1 MSATPADFLRLGG
14 RVAVVTGGGRNIG
27 RACALRLAQAGAQ
40 VVVADF
46 VEANAHE
53 VAREIEDAGGQAL
66 ALPVDI
72 AQLDSVQSM
81 VDATCAHFG
90 TVHILVN
97 NAAKFSTL
105 TYKPMDEI
113 PLDEWNEV
121 IHTNITGSFYC
132 ARQAMAHMKR
142 AGWGRIINVS
152 SGTYRM
158 GRPLFLHYVSTKAA
172 MMGMSRSMARELG
185 PHGITVNT
193 VLPGVVLHGL
203 QSSRLP
209 EDYKAIIQGMQCIPQ
224 PLDCDALADAVAFL
238 SSEAARF
245 ITGQELAVDGGLTH
259 GG

>member
-1 MSATPADFLRLGG
+1 MSGAAADFLRLGG
-14 RVAVVTGGGRNIG
+14 RVAIVTGGGRNIG
-27 RACALRLAQAGAQ
+27 RACALRLAQAGAK
-40 VVVADF
+40 VVVADYI
-46 VEANAHE
+46 EANAQD
-53 VAREIEDAGGQAL
+53 VAAEIEALGGQAL
-66 ALPVDI
+66 ALPLDI
-72 AQLDSVQSM
+72 ANLASVQAM
-81 VDATCAHFG
+81 VAAVSQHFG

-97 NAAKFSTL
+97 NAAKFSSL

-113 PLDEWNEV
+113 PLQEWDEV

-132 ARQAMAHMKR
+132 AREVLPHMKR
-142 AGWGRIINVS
+142 EGWGRIINVS

-209 EDYKAIIQGMQCIPQ
+209 EDYKAMIQGMQCVPK

-238 SSEAARF
+238 GSDAARF

>member
-1 MSATPADFLRLGG
+1 MSAAPADFLRLGA
-14 RVAVVTGGGRNIG
+14 RVAIVTGGGRNIG
-27 RACALRLAQAGAQ
+27 RACALRLAQAGAK

-46 VEANAHE
+46 IEANAQE
-53 VAREIEDAGGQAL
+53 VAREIASAGGQAL

-72 AQLDSVQSM
+72 ASQASVQAM
-81 VDATCAHFG
+81 VESSVLHFG
-90 TVHILVN
+90 TVDILVN

-113 PLDEWNEV
+113 PMEEWDEV
-121 IHTNITGSFYC
+121 IHTNITGTFYC
-132 ARQAMAHMKR
+132 VRAALPHMKR
-142 AGWGRIINVS
+142 QGWGRIIHVS

-158 GRPLFLHYVSTKAA
+158 GRPWFLHYVSTKAA
-172 MMGMSRSMARELG
+172 MMGMGRSMARELG

-193 VLPGVVLHGL
+193 VLPGVVMHGL

-209 EDYKAIIQGMQCIPQ
+209 EDYKAMIQGLQCIPQ

-245 ITGQELAVDGGLTH
+245 ITGQELAVDAGLTH

>member
-1 MSATPADFLRLGG
+1 MSGAPADFLRLGG

-27 RACALRLAQAGAQ
+27 RACALRLAQAGAK

-46 VEANAHE
+46 VEANAHA
-53 VAREIEDAGGQAL
+53 VAREIEEAGGQAL
-66 ALPVDI
+66 GLPLDI
-72 AQLDSVQSM
+72 AQQDSVKAM
-81 VDATCAHFG
+81 FDAACAHFG

-97 NAAKFSTL
+97 NAAKFSSL

-113 PLDEWNEV
+113 PLDEWDEV
-121 IHTNITGSFYC
+121 IQTNITGTFYC
-132 ARQAMAHMKR
+132 ARQALAHMKR

-158 GRPLFLHYVSTKAA
+158 GRPLFLHYVSSKAA

-193 VLPGVVLHGL
+193 VLPGVVMHGL
-203 QSSRLP
+203 QSGRLP
-209 EDYKAIIQGMQCIPQ
+209 EDYKAMIRGMQCIPKS
-224 PLDCDALADAVAFL
+224 LDCDALADAVAFL
-238 SSEAARF
+238 SSDAARF

>member
-1 MSATPADFLRLGG
+1 MSAAPADFLRLGA
-14 RVAVVTGGGRNIG
+14 RVAIVTGGGRNIG
-27 RACALRLAQAGAQ
+27 RACALRLAQAGAK

-46 VEANAHE
+46 VEANAQE
-53 VAREIEDAGGQAL
+53 VAREIASAGAQAL

-72 AQLDSVQSM
+72 ASQASVQAM
-81 VDATCAHFG
+81 VEASVAHFG
-90 TVHILVN
+90 TVDILVN
-97 NAAKFSTL
+97 NAAKFSSL

-113 PLDEWNEV
+113 PMEEWDEV
-121 IHTNITGSFYC
+121 IHTNITGTFYC
-132 ARQAMAHMKR
+132 VRAALPHMKR
-142 AGWGRIINVS
+142 QGWGRIIHVS

-158 GRPLFLHYVSTKAA
+158 GRPWFLHYVSTKAA
-172 MMGMSRSMARELG
+172 MMGMGRSMARELG

-193 VLPGVVLHGL
+193 VLPGVVMHGL

-209 EDYKAIIQGMQCIPQ
+209 EDYKAMIQGLQCIPQ

-245 ITGQELAVDGGLTH
+245 ITGQELAVDAGLTH